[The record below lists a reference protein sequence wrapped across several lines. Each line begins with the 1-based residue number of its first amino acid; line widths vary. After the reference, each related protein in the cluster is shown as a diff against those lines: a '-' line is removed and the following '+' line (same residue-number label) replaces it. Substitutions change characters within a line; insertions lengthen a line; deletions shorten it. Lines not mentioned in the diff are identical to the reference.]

1 MMTVILYGIVHL
13 SSVKKC
19 FKNLTY
25 IQGPNFIVFKIHT
38 CEQEEDIGRVSVPQ
52 RKESGDEGV

>member
-1 MMTVILYGIVHL
+1 MMTIILYGIVHL

-25 IQGPNFIVFKIHT
+25 IQAPNFIVFKIHT
-38 CEQEEDIGRVSVPQ
+38 CEQEEDIDKVSVPQ
-52 RKESGDEGV
+52 KKGSGEDI